1 MNKNKPL
8 SLLAFFFAIFALA
21 SCSIVSHPNQKI
33 IIGKWRPVEVE
44 KIVDSSAFQAGA
56 SLQGAT
62 EKQKPGAAKPAGT
75 ATGEGGAGRKEAELD
90 RLVQM
95 EKRAT
100 MEIFADKTAV
110 KNFPGKPLNATWK
123 LKGRGKR
130 IVAKNTENKM
140 TFTIDILEINK
151 ERIVVVEHAPVGDV
165 KIIYE
170 RVFDAN

>member
-1 MNKNKPL
+1 MNKNKPI
-8 SLLAFFFAIFALA
+8 SLIAFLFAVVFLA
-21 SCSIVSHPNQKI
+21 SCSIVPHPNQKI
-33 IIGKWRPVEVE
+33 IIGKWRPVTVE
-44 KIVDSSAFQAGA
+44 KMVDSSALQAGA
-56 SLQGAT
+56 PVQGTT
-62 EKQKPGAAKPAGT
+62 EKQKPGAARPAGT
-75 ATGEGGAGRKEAELD
+75 ATGEGASGRKDAELD

-100 MEIFADKTAV
+100 MEIYADKTAI

-123 LKGRGKR
+123 MKGRGKR
-130 IVAKNTENKM
+130 IVAKNLENNT

-165 KIIYE
+165 KIVYE